1 MREEQLKHAGMTEEQ
16 LKQTGKDGVYH
27 APTDQWYFAG
37 EEPPPVIVA
46 EPVPLVEPIADPVP
60 AVAHLKTTK
69 PGKNND

>member
-16 LKQTGKDGVYH
+16 LKQTGRDGVYH

-37 EEPPPVIVA
+37 EEPPVIVV
-46 EPVPLVEPIADPVP
+46 EPAPLVEPAESIPSAP
-60 AVAHLKTTK
+60 LKTTK